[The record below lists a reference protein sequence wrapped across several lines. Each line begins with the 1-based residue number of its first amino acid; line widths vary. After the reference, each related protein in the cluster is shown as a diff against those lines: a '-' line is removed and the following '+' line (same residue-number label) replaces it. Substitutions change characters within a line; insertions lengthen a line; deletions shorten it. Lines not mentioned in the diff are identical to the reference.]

1 MDKIIKII
9 SVLAIIV
16 AALSVGYFI
25 SQTSKTSNST
35 LGIEENG
42 PVYFFYGE
50 GCPHCANVMPLIV
63 NLSKEYPDAHI
74 QFLEVWYNETNQ
86 GIYNSVNQQMGLSQP
101 PGVPEVI
108 IGKTIL
114 VGDRDIPQQFEG
126 LIQKMLKK

>member
-9 SVLAIIV
+9 TAIAIIV
-16 AALSVGYFI
+16 AVLSVGYFI
-25 SQTSKTSNST
+25 SQTSKTSETT
-35 LGIEENG
+35 LGLGDHG

-50 GCPHCANVMPLIV
+50 GCPHCAIVMPLIV
-63 NLSKEYPDAHI
+63 NLSKKYPDAHI
-74 QFLEVWYNETNQ
+74 QILEVWQNETNQ
-86 GIYNSVNQQMGLSQP
+86 GIYNSVNQQMGISQL